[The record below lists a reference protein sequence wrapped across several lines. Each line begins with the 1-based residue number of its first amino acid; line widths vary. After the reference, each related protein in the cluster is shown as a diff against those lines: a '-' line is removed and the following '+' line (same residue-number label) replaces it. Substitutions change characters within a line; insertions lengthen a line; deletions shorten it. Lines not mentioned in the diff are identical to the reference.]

1 MSAGIKR
8 EVIIMIKVKNGIKD
22 FQYKVFVK
30 GMILKE
36 RLKEF
41 KEDDK
46 GIAVIEIVLI
56 LAVLMALVIVFRKNI
71 KDIIDGI
78 FRQISN
84 NKDEVLKKY

>member
-1 MSAGIKR
+1 
-8 EVIIMIKVKNGIKD
+8 MIKVKNGIKD

-30 GMILKE
+30 RMILKE

>member
-1 MSAGIKR
+1 
-8 EVIIMIKVKNGIKD
+8 
-22 FQYKVFVK
+22 
-30 GMILKE
+30 MILKE

>member
-1 MSAGIKR
+1 
-8 EVIIMIKVKNGIKD
+8 MIKVKNGIKD

-41 KEDDK
+41 REDDK